1 MQLKAYLK
9 NAYKISYEQHLNE
22 TWDAAFSLPFDDE
35 KRLEIIEL
43 DFVEIFDQDKR
54 IGMFR
59 IMPNETERNEE
70 EKTIRYKCEHVLST
84 LLDDVLFGYH
94 QLSNHTTVD
103 VLEYILSKQEVKRW
117 KLGTVDFKRYF
128 HYGWENENTL
138 LGPLLS
144 IPKPF
149 NESYQWT
156 WDDTTYPWTLN
167 LVRANNEITG
177 EIRYRKNLRGIR
189 KSVDPSNIMTRIYP
203 LGYGEGVNQL
213 TVKDVNP
220 TGKNY
225 LEAPANIIEKYG
237 MHKYIWVDRRFTVKQ
252 SLYDSAKALLDE
264 RCVPK
269 VTYEVEAVDYE
280 LIDPYKLEKYEIG
293 KLVRVHDED
302 LGILEDVRIVRKGK
316 SDVTGNPLDVTFD
329 IANKTEDLGTTQA
342 DIEKR
347 QQINEVYSQ
356 GSTNILNYSYND
368 NCDSENPAVIKFF
381 LPDDLVNINTL
392 ELTYETEEFR
402 TYGATTESTPT
413 EIKTSSSGGGTV
425 TSTSAGGEGTYT
437 SSAGGQTI
445 TSTSSGGQSSITS
458 ESGGQASVTSE
469 SGGQGAYTSNSGGG
483 TTQTTDSKIFGEMWI
498 ESDVP
503 TSPDFPY
510 HRHVLKFS
518 DQFNHGHSISIAPHS
533 HAFSLPSH
541 SHTVSLPSHKHEVKI
556 QSHTH
561 DVTISAHQHQ
571 VTLPSH
577 KHDVT
582 ISPHDHTVEIPS
594 HRHDISHGIFRLNQ
608 MPSKVTIKVDG
619 NPIPATS
626 VSGENIDLISY
637 LSKGNDGKIER
648 GKWHEVE
655 ILPDKLGR
663 INANIISRL
672 FISSNIGGNF

>member
-1 MQLKAYLK
+1 MQLKAYLE
-9 NAYKISYEQHLNE
+9 NAYNIKYNPPLNE
-22 TWDAAFSLPFDDE
+22 LWTAVFSLSYDDM
-35 KRLEIIEL
+35 KRKEIETF
-43 DFVEIFDQDKR
+43 DFVEIFDNGKR

-59 IMPNETERNEE
+59 VMDSVVERDDL
-70 EKTIRYKCEHVLST
+70 KKIITYDCEHVLST
-84 LLDDVLFGYH
+84 LMDSVLFGLH
-94 QLSNHTTVD
+94 QRVNLTTKQNI
-103 VLEYILSKQEVKRW
+103 EYLLSKQKKQHW
-117 KLGTVDFKRYF
+117 KLGQCDFVRYF
-128 HYGWENENTL
+128 HYNWENESTL
-138 LGPLLS
+138 LGPLYS

-149 NESYQWT
+149 DERYQWT
-156 WDDTTYPWTLN
+156 WDDSSYPWTLN
-167 LVRANNEITG
+167 LVRLTDEITA
-177 EIRYRKNLRGIR
+177 EIRYKKNMKGIKR
-189 KSVDPSNIMTRIYP
+189 HIESKEVMTRIYP

-213 TVKDVNP
+213 TIKDVNGGVP
-220 TGKNY
+220 Y
-225 LEAPANIIEKYG
+225 LDAPASILEQYEG
-237 MHKYIWVDRRFTVKQ
+237 FDYIWVDRRFKDAK
-252 SLYDSAKALLDE
+252 SLYDSAMALLLE

-269 VTYEVEAVDYE
+269 VTYEVDAIDYE
-280 LIDPYKLEKYEIG
+280 LIDPYKLEKFRTG
-293 KLVRVHDED
+293 KLVRVIDEE
-302 LGILEDVRIVRKGK
+302 LGVNVDVRVINGPKD
-316 SDVTGNPLDVTFD
+316 DVGENPLDIKLTLG
-329 IANKTEDLGTTQA
+329 NKLEDLGTTQA
-342 DIEKR
+342 DLEKR
-347 QQINEVYSQ
+347 QKVNEVYAQ

>member
-1 MQLKAYLK
+1 MYA
-9 NAYKISYEQHLNE
+9 
-22 TWDAAFSLPFDDE
+22 
-35 KRLEIIEL
+35 
-43 DFVEIFDQDKR
+43 
-54 IGMFR
+54 
-59 IMPNETERNEE
+59 
-70 EKTIRYKCEHVLST
+70 
-84 LLDDVLFGYH
+84 
-94 QLSNHTTVD
+94 
-103 VLEYILSKQEVKRW
+103 
-117 KLGTVDFKRYF
+117 
-128 HYGWENENTL
+128 
-138 LGPLLS
+138 
-144 IPKPF
+144 
-149 NESYQWT
+149 
-156 WDDTTYPWTLN
+156 
-167 LVRANNEITG
+167 
-177 EIRYRKNLRGIR
+177 
-189 KSVDPSNIMTRIYP
+189 
-203 LGYGEGVNQL
+203 
-213 TVKDVNP
+213 
-220 TGKNY
+220 
-225 LEAPANIIEKYG
+225 
-237 MHKYIWVDRRFTVKQ
+237 
-252 SLYDSAKALLDE
+252 
-264 RCVPK
+264 
-269 VTYEVEAVDYE
+269 
-280 LIDPYKLEKYEIG
+280 
-293 KLVRVHDED
+293 
-302 LGILEDVRIVRKGK
+302 
-316 SDVTGNPLDVTFD
+316 
-329 IANKTEDLGTTQA
+329 
-342 DIEKR
+342 
-347 QQINEVYSQ
+347 Q